1 MELNRAL
8 NTLLVKLFRDIMGI
22 EERALITGEFTDIT
36 INDMHVIE
44 AVGTGEPKPS
54 SVVART
60 LSVTM
65 GTLTK
70 SVDRLSRNQYV
81 LRERSEEDK
90 RLVLLSLT
98 EKGKR
103 AYQHHQNFHQEMIR
117 AAMAQFD
124 EQETKILLES
134 LGGLADYFS
143 EQKRSVPQEEKETD
157 KKQPAEEGQ

>member
-1 MELNRAL
+1 MELNKAL
-8 NTLLVKLFRDIMGI
+8 NTLLVGLFKDIMNI
-22 EERALITGEFTDIT
+22 EQEALITGEFRDIT
-36 INDMHVIE
+36 VNDMHVIE
-44 AVGTGEPKPS
+44 AIGTGEPSQS
-54 SVVART
+54 SVVAKK

-70 SVDRLSRNQYV
+70 AIDRLTRTGYA

-103 AYQHHQNFHQEMIR
+103 AYNHHQEFHREMVK
-117 AAMAQFD
+117 AALAQFD
-124 EQETKILLES
+124 EKETRILLES

-143 EQKRSVPQEEKETD
+143 AQRKTT
-157 KKQPAEEGQ
+157 EGERRNSQGD

>member
-1 MELNRAL
+1 MELDKAL
-8 NTLLVKLFRDIMGI
+8 NTLLVKLFRDIMNI
-22 EERALITGEFTDIT
+22 EEEALITGEFTDIT

-44 AVGTGEPKPS
+44 AIGTGGPKTS
-54 SVVART
+54 SAVAKA

-70 SVDRLSRNQYV
+70 SIDRLSRNQYV

-103 AYQHHQNFHQEMIR
+103 AYEHHENFHKEMIR

-124 EQETKILLES
+124 ENETKILIES
-134 LGGLADYFS
+134 LGGLADYFQ
-143 EQKRSVPQEEKETD
+143 EQRNAAALEEKGN
-157 KKQPAEEGQ
+157 K